1 MENKDE
7 FLFTDIALQMFNT
20 FMNASENT
28 EDENKVVLETLF
40 SSLSEDYGDNPFF
53 MPAIIYAFMMHMNII
68 MTELAESNGV
78 SINEIASTYTQHYN
92 ENVRERFI
100 GSLALTPS
108 RQKEMA
114 ILLEMEDDIS
124 KGND

>member
-1 MENKDE
+1 
-7 FLFTDIALQMFNT
+7 
-20 FMNASENT
+20 
-28 EDENKVVLETLF
+28 
-40 SSLSEDYGDNPFF
+40 
-53 MPAIIYAFMMHMNII
+53 MNII

-92 ENVRERFI
+92 ENVRERLI